1 MLQGINNGLEYN
13 YQGQLA
19 TPGQAILTRERIQ
32 ELLANLD
39 AKGPMNG
46 VQLPTFT
53 IADVEQ
59 MLQGMS
65 RGIQYNYQGLEASP
79 GEPVLT
85 REYLSNLLNQLDPQR
100 GKIN

>member
-32 ELLANLD
+32 ELLAKLD

-46 VQLPTFT
+46 AQLPTFVV
-53 IADVEQ
+53 ADVER
-59 MLQGMS
+59 MLQGMD
-65 RGIQYNYQGLEASP
+65 RGIQYNYQGLEATP

-85 REYLSNLLNQLDPQR
+85 REYLSTLLKQLDPQR
-100 GKIN
+100 SKIN